1 MTERHEIKKQL
12 ILYMHTLLYYMLAPM
27 GRAVRTH
34 SGWLAATHGS
44 KGLRVAALAVALAVA
59 GGVSA
64 QIGQH
69 RNDLSV
75 GVNVGYTMSS
85 VGFTPKVT
93 QKSLGGKTAGLSFRY
108 VCEKYFNTI
117 CSIYGEVNYT
127 QMGWKEN
134 ILTANDSPVINPV
147 TGVAEEYSR
156 TLNYLQVPIFAHL
169 AWGRER
175 SGVQF
180 FFRAGP
186 QFGFLMSESTKS
198 NFNFADR
205 NTADRSNQVCAQ
217 DTMSVENKFDYGI
230 AAGAGLEL
238 SLKRVGHFLLEGRY
252 YYGLGNIYGDSKR
265 DYFSKSNNSGIVVK
279 LTYLFDIVR
288 TKH

>member
-1 MTERHEIKKQL
+1 MVNCM
-12 ILYMHTLLYYMLAPM
+12 YTLLRNIFIYLSDGAKKCCGNACGTVRSHGKRAVVSMLAM
-27 GRAVRTH
+27 AVCVGAY
-34 SGWLAATHGS
+34 S
-44 KGLRVAALAVALAVA
+44 
-59 GGVSA
+59 

-93 QKSLGGKTAGLSFRY
+93 QKTLGGKTVGMSFRY

-134 ILTANDSPVINPV
+134 IVTADNSPVINSV
-147 TGVAEEYSR
+147 TGKAEEYSR

-169 AWGRER
+169 AWGKEQ

-180 FFRAGP
+180 FFQLGP
-186 QFGFLMSESTKS
+186 QFGYLMSESTKT
-198 NFNFADR
+198 NFNFDDR
-205 NTADRSNQVCAQ
+205 NMTDRSNQVCAQ

-238 SLKRVGHFLLEGRY
+238 SVKKVGHFLLEGRY

-265 DYFSKSNNSGIVVK
+265 DYFSKSNNSSIIVK
-279 LTYLFDIVR
+279 LTYLFDIVKTR
-288 TKH
+288 KK